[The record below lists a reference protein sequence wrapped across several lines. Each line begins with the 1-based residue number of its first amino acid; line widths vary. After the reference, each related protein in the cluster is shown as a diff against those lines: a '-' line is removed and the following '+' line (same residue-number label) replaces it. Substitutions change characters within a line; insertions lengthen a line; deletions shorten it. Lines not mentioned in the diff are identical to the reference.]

1 MHTYVYVSGGK
12 KCSLFGKFVVFCF
25 LETPVLR
32 FAILPYHQR
41 TIGYCGYRITL
52 SLLHFCPF
60 PANIYLFKVNN
71 RNIRKKCEIYSKLT
85 HVQNTRI
92 LNSLYLH
99 RDFYFFDNF
108 CICQTLKHIV
118 IHDLR
123 CINLYP
129 AIAIEKKKST
139 YWSMRNIFLD
149 SHNETV
155 SKLLLKFQNIRASQ
169 VKRMHVETDIGLLQ
183 HPRWSAFTKHS
194 MLDVAEVPDPPLRI
208 YYRHFVL
215 FPFFYFYLF
224 IYFALQY
231 VK

>member
-99 RDFYFFDNF
+99 RDYFFDNF

-129 AIAIEKKKST
+129 AIAIEAWGTFSWTLTMRRFLNSYSNFKT
-139 YWSMRNIFLD
+139 YA
-149 SHNETV
+149 
-155 SKLLLKFQNIRASQ
+155 LLR
-169 VKRMHVETDIGLLQ
+169 
-183 HPRWSAFTKHS
+183 
-194 MLDVAEVPDPPLRI
+194 
-208 YYRHFVL
+208 
-215 FPFFYFYLF
+215 
-224 IYFALQY
+224 
-231 VK
+231 